1 MTKSKDH
8 VKLNSADST
17 NFAIPFNYGHT
28 TNKVFLKESRSY
40 KLQNQKVRC
49 KKASGINNVKL

>member
-1 MTKSKDH
+1 MSKEH

-17 NFAIPFNYGHT
+17 NFAVSFNYGHT
-28 TNKVFLKESRSY
+28 TNKVIFKESRSY

>member
-1 MTKSKDH
+1 MTMSKEH

-17 NFAIPFNYGHT
+17 NFVVPFNCGHT
-28 TNKVFLKESRSY
+28 TIKVIFKESRSY
-40 KLQNQKVRC
+40 KLQNQKVIC